1 VFPDVPTPSGE
12 REQIMEHVNGG
23 GSASI
28 LDRIVDGFGMI
39 GGVLILCNAVFITF
53 EVVMRYIFNAPT
65 IWVQEVTIYLTILSG
80 FLALA
85 YALKENAHVKVD
97 FVSVHLRGR
106 TALALEI
113 LAALM
118 AILFVAVLGWEGIK
132 MALGTFEAH
141 EHSPTLLRVP
151 VWIPQSFIPLGAAL
165 LLVEY
170 LRLAARLIGR
180 FLSGESTPQATVRS
194 FWAGP
199 VSIVLM
205 GAGVLMGLWLLKVNL
220 YLGLLLL
227 FTSLLICGLPVAF
240 SLGLFGM
247 FGLYILFGGA
257 PMLVQVPI
265 VAYATMDNFV
275 MVALPLFI
283 LGSSVLRMGNV
294 APKIFAFANV
304 LVRHLPGGLGI
315 ASVIF
320 CALFAAMTGSSV
332 AVASALSLIALPELL
347 KRGYNREMSI
357 GLLAAGGTL
366 GILFPPSI
374 AMMLYGAMT
383 NESIG
388 FLFIAGVIPGL
399 ILSLMFCLYV
409 GWKAG
414 RDPGIQRET
423 RAGAGEILATGLK
436 ASGGLGTI
444 VIIMGGIYTGVF
456 TPTESGGIACF
467 YSVLICTLVYRSL
480 TAKGL
485 KEALM
490 EGARINA
497 MIMMIIIGANLTQQI
512 ILMSQIPQNV
522 LAWVQSIEVA
532 PWVII
537 LAVNVFLFA
546 LGMPM
551 EAVSILVITLP
562 ILYPLITG
570 LGFSGLWFA
579 VVMVVN
585 MEMALISP
593 PEGLNL
599 FILQNL
605 AKATAA
611 EVTRGVIPFIVIMA
625 VFLLLVCSFPELA
638 TWLPALMQD

>member
-1 VFPDVPTPSGE
+1 MD
-12 REQIMEHVNGG
+12 RVNGG
-23 GSASI
+23 GSTSI
-28 LDRIVDGFGMI
+28 LDRIVDGFGML
-39 GGVLILCNAVFITF
+39 GGVLILCNAAFISF
-53 EVVMRYIFNAPT
+53 EVLMRYVFNAPT

-80 FLALA
+80 FLALS
-85 YALKENAHVKVD
+85 YALKEHAHVKVD
-97 FVSVHLRGR
+97 FVTVHLGGR
-106 TALALEI
+106 TALAVEI

-118 AILFVAVLGWEGIK
+118 AILFVVVLGWEGVK
-132 MALGTFEAH
+132 MALNTFEAR

-151 VWIPQSFIPLGAAL
+151 VWIPQSFIPLGSAL

-170 LRLAARLIGR
+170 IRLEARLIGR
-180 FLSGESTPQATVRS
+180 FLSGESAPQDTNRS

-199 VSIVLM
+199 ASIVLM
-205 GAGVLMGLWLLKVNL
+205 AAGILTGLWLLKVNL

-227 FTSLLICGLPVAF
+227 FSSLLVCGLPVAF

-247 FGLYILFGGA
+247 FGLYVLFGGA

-265 VAYATMDNFV
+265 LAYATMDNFV

-283 LGSSVLRMGNV
+283 LGASVLRMGNV
-294 APKIFAFANV
+294 APKIFSFANV

-315 ASVIF
+315 ASILF

-347 KRGYNREMSI
+347 KRGYNREFTI

-399 ILSLMFCLYV
+399 ILSLMFCFYV
-409 GWKAG
+409 AWKAG
-414 RDPGIQRET
+414 RDPNVQREP
-423 RAGAGEILATGLK
+423 RARAGEILAAGLK

-444 VIIMGGIYTGVF
+444 AIIMGGIYTGVF
-456 TPTESGGIACF
+456 TPTESGGVACF

-485 KEALM
+485 KDALM

-497 MIMMIIIGANLTQQI
+497 MIMMIIIGANLTQQV

-522 LAWVQSIEVA
+522 LAWVQSMEVA
-532 PWVII
+532 PWII
-537 LAVNVFLFA
+537 VLAVNVFLFV
-546 LGMPM
+546 LGMPL

-579 VVMVVN
+579 VIMVIN

-611 EVTRGVIPFIVIMA
+611 EVTRGVIPFIVLMA
-625 VFLLLVCSFPELA
+625 AFLLLISIFPELA

>member
-1 VFPDVPTPSGE
+1 
-12 REQIMEHVNGG
+12 MEHANGG
-23 GSASI
+23 GSVSI

-39 GGVLILCNAVFITF
+39 GGVLILCNAVFITY
-53 EVVMRYIFNAPT
+53 EVVMRYVFNAPT
-65 IWVQEVTIYLTILSG
+65 IWVQEVSIYLTILSG

-118 AILFVAVLGWEGIK
+118 AILFVAVLGWEGIV
-132 MALGTFEAH
+132 MALKTFEAH

-165 LLVEY
+165 LLLEY

-180 FLSGESTPQATVRS
+180 FFSGESTPPATARS

-247 FGLYILFGGA
+247 FGLYVLFGGA

-265 VAYATMDNFV
+265 IAYATMDNFV

-414 RDPGIQRET
+414 RDPGIQREA

-444 VIIMGGIYTGVF
+444 VIIMGGIYTGIF

-467 YSVLICTLVYRSL
+467 YSVLVCTLVYRSL
-480 TAKGL
+480 SATGL

-579 VVMVVN
+579 VVLVVN

-625 VFLLLVCSFPELA
+625 VFLVLVCIFPELA

>member
-1 VFPDVPTPSGE
+1 MERASGE
-12 REQIMEHVNGG
+12 GNI
-23 GSASI
+23 SI
-28 LDRIVDGFGMI
+28 LDRIVDSFGML
-39 GGVLILCNAVFITF
+39 GGLLILCNAAFITY
-53 EVVMRYIFNAPT
+53 EVVMRYVFNAPT
-65 IWVQEVTIYLTILSG
+65 IWVQEITIYLTILSG

-118 AILFVAVLGWEGIK
+118 AILFVAVLGWEGIV
-132 MALGTFEAH
+132 MALNTFEAH

-165 LLVEY
+165 LLLEY
-170 LRLAARLIGR
+170 LRLAVRLVQR
-180 FLSGESTPQATVRS
+180 FLSGETAPQQTGKA

-399 ILSLMFCLYV
+399 ILSLMFCFYV
-409 GWKAG
+409 AWKAG
-414 RDPGIQRET
+414 RDPGIQREP
-423 RAGAGEILATGLK
+423 RAGAGEILAAALK

-485 KEALM
+485 KDALM

-522 LAWVQSIEVA
+522 LAYVQSLEVA
-532 PWVII
+532 PWVIV
-537 LAVNVFLFA
+537 LAINIFLFA
-546 LGMPM
+546 LGMPL
-551 EAVSILVITLP
+551 EAVSVLVITLP
-562 ILYPLITG
+562 VLYPLITG

-625 VFLLLVCSFPELA
+625 VFLLLVCIFPELA

>member
-1 VFPDVPTPSGE
+1 
-12 REQIMEHVNGG
+12 MEHVNGG

-118 AILFVAVLGWEGIK
+118 AILFVAVLGWEGIV
-132 MALGTFEAH
+132 MALKTFEAH

-165 LLVEY
+165 LLLEY

-180 FLSGESTPQATVRS
+180 FLSGESTPPATARS
-194 FWAGP
+194 FWTGP

-265 VAYATMDNFV
+265 IAYATMDNFV

-283 LGSSVLRMGNV
+283 LGSSVLRLGNV

-399 ILSLMFCLYV
+399 ILSLMFCFYV
-409 GWKAG
+409 AWKAG

-480 TAKGL
+480 SAKGL

-625 VFLLLVCSFPELA
+625 VFLLLVCIFPEIA

>member
-1 VFPDVPTPSGE
+1 
-12 REQIMEHVNGG
+12 M
-23 GSASI
+23 
-28 LDRIVDGFGMI
+28 DGFGLL
-39 GGVLILCNAVFITF
+39 GGILILINSGFITY
-53 EVVMRYIFNAPT
+53 EVVSRYVFNAPT
-65 IWVQEVTIYLTILSG
+65 IWVMEVSIYMTMLSG
-80 FLALA
+80 FISLA
-85 YALKENAHVKVD
+85 YALKEHAHVKVD
-97 FVSVHLRGR
+97 FVTVHLESR
-106 TALALEI
+106 TAVAVEI
-113 LAALM
+113 LASLL
-118 AILFVAVLGWEGIK
+118 AIVFVIILTWEGLQ
-132 MALGTFEAH
+132 MAVKTFDVG

-151 VWIPQSFIPLGAAL
+151 TWIPQSFIPFGAL
-165 LLVEY
+165 LLLLQYVRQLKELIRKWGSADTPAHASASALKGPLAVAFIFAGIFLGVY
-170 LRLAARLIGR
+170 LLR
-180 FLSGESTPQATVRS
+180 VH
-194 FWAGP
+194 
-199 VSIVLM
+199 
-205 GAGVLMGLWLLKVNL
+205 L
-220 YLGLLLL
+220 YSGLLLL
-227 FTSLLICGLPVAF
+227 FTTLLICGLPVAF
-240 SLGLFGM
+240 ALSLFGLC
-247 FGLYILFGGA
+247 GLYMLFGGA

-265 VAYATMDNFV
+265 IAYATMDSFV

-283 LGSSVLRMGNV
+283 LGASILRMGNV

-366 GILFPPSI
+366 GILFPPSV
-374 AMMLYGAMT
+374 ALMLYGAMT

-388 FLFIAGVIPGL
+388 YLFIAGVIPGL
-399 ILSLMFCLYV
+399 ILSLLFCAYIA
-409 GWKAG
+409 WKAG
-414 RDPGIQRET
+414 RDPGVIRES
-423 RAGAGEILATGLK
+423 RAGVREIFETAWK

-444 VIIMGGIYTGVF
+444 VIIMGGIYSGVF

-467 YSVLICTLVYRSL
+467 YSVIICALVYRTLSL
-480 TAKGL
+480 GRL
-485 KEALM
+485 RDALM

-512 ILMSQIPQNV
+512 ILMTQIPQNV
-522 LAWVQSIEVA
+522 LAAVQAMQVA

-537 LAVNVFLFA
+537 LAINVFLFA
-546 LGMPM
+546 LGMPL
-551 EAVSILVITLP
+551 EAISILVITLP
-562 ILYPLITG
+562 ILYPLVTG

-579 VVMVVN
+579 VIMVIN

-611 EVTRGVIPFIVIMA
+611 EVTRGVIPFIAIMIL
-625 VFLLLVCSFPELA
+625 FLIIVWTFPELS
-638 TWLPALMQD
+638 TWLPALMAD

>member
-1 VFPDVPTPSGE
+1 MKRAGGE
-12 REQIMEHVNGG
+12 GDT
-23 GSASI
+23 SI

-39 GGVLILCNAVFITF
+39 GGVLILCNAVFITY
-53 EVVMRYIFNAPT
+53 EVIMRYIFNAPT

-118 AILFVAVLGWEGIK
+118 AILFVAVLGWEGIV
-132 MALGTFEAH
+132 MALKTFEAH

-165 LLVEY
+165 LLLEY

-180 FLSGESTPQATVRS
+180 FFSGESTPPATARS

-205 GAGVLMGLWLLKVNL
+205 GAGILMGLWLLKANL

-247 FGLYILFGGA
+247 FGLYVLFGGA

-265 VAYATMDNFV
+265 IAYATMDNFV

-625 VFLLLVCSFPELA
+625 VFLLLVCIFPELA

>member
-1 VFPDVPTPSGE
+1 
-12 REQIMEHVNGG
+12 
-23 GSASI
+23 
-28 LDRIVDGFGMI
+28 
-39 GGVLILCNAVFITF
+39 
-53 EVVMRYIFNAPT
+53 
-65 IWVQEVTIYLTILSG
+65 
-80 FLALA
+80 
-85 YALKENAHVKVD
+85 
-97 FVSVHLRGR
+97 
-106 TALALEI
+106 
-113 LAALM
+113 
-118 AILFVAVLGWEGIK
+118 
-132 MALGTFEAH
+132 
-141 EHSPTLLRVP
+141 
-151 VWIPQSFIPLGAAL
+151 
-165 LLVEY
+165 
-170 LRLAARLIGR
+170 
-180 FLSGESTPQATVRS
+180 
-194 FWAGP
+194 
-199 VSIVLM
+199 
-205 GAGVLMGLWLLKVNL
+205 
-220 YLGLLLL
+220 
-227 FTSLLICGLPVAF
+227 
-240 SLGLFGM
+240 
-247 FGLYILFGGA
+247 
-257 PMLVQVPI
+257 
-265 VAYATMDNFV
+265 
-275 MVALPLFI
+275 
-283 LGSSVLRMGNV
+283 V

-347 KRGYNREMSI
+347 KRGYNREMTI

-399 ILSLMFCLYV
+399 ILSLMFCFYV
-409 GWKAG
+409 AWKAG
-414 RDPGIQRET
+414 RDPDIQREP

-456 TPTESGGIACF
+456 TPTESGGVACF
-467 YSVLICTLVYRSL
+467 YSVLICALVYRSL
-480 TAKGL
+480 TAKDL
-485 KEALM
+485 KKALM

-497 MIMMIIIGANLTQQI
+497 MIMMIIIGANLTQQV

-522 LAWVQSIEVA
+522 LAWVQSMEVA
-532 PWVII
+532 PWII
-537 LAVNVFLFA
+537 VLSVNLFLFV
-546 LGMPM
+546 LGMPL

-562 ILYPLITG
+562 VLYPLITG
-570 LGFSGLWFA
+570 LGYSGLWFA
-579 VVMVVN
+579 VVMVIN

-625 VFLLLVCSFPELA
+625 LFLLLICIFPELA